1 MLGPMQM
8 KIDPEARGIS
18 WEEWKARQAKS
29 IMAAA
34 KRIKHAPQPI
44 VEKTAHKPAYG
55 PGLFS

>member
-18 WEEWKARQAKS
+18 WEEWKAQQAKS
-29 IMAAA
+29 VMAAA
-34 KRIKHAPQPI
+34 KRTKHASQPI
-44 VEKTAHKPAYG
+44 VEKTTQKPVYG